1 VLPLETVRFRDRV
14 PQIDVSSR
22 IGELVAHLEGLDGL
36 VAAWIYGSYG
46 TAWQTPLSDLDL
58 ALLFRPDR
66 VPAWRDELV
75 IQPGIAEVL
84 QEEDV
89 SVLVLNR
96 TPVRLRFKVLAEGRR
111 LLCRDPG
118 ALADFTERVLDEH
131 SDFSIDYERF
141 TEEYDRALTQRT
153 P

>member
-1 VLPLETVRFRDRV
+1 MRYRDRK
-14 PQIDVSSR
+14 PQIDVTAR
-22 IGELVAHLEGLDGL
+22 LGDLMAELQGLDGL

-46 TAWQTPLSDLDL
+46 TPYQTPLSDLDL

-66 VPAWRDELV
+66 VPGWRDQV
-75 IQPGIAEVL
+75 GIHSRIAEVL

-96 TPVRLRFKVLAEGRR
+96 TPVRLQFKVLAEGRQ
-111 LLCRDPG
+111 LLCRDPV
-118 ALADFTERVLDEH
+118 ALADFTERVLAEH
-131 SDFSIDYERF
+131 SDFIIDYERF
-141 TEEYDRALTQRT
+141 TEEYDRALTQGA